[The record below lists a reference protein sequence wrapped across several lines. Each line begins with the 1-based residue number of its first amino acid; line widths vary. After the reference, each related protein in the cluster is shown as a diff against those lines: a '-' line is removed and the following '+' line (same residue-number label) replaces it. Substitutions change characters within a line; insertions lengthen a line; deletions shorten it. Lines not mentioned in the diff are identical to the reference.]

1 MSALKGLGRGIEK
14 LIPDDIVDPFFDPTA
29 EEDRKDST
37 LRELPLDEIIPDENQ
52 PRRKFD
58 AAQLDAL
65 AASIKEHGVVQPI
78 VVSKE
83 GDKYKIVA
91 GERRWRASKLAGLDK
106 IPAII
111 RSMDAQKR
119 LEISLIE
126 NVQREDLNAI
136 EIATVYAK
144 FRDQFNLD
152 SGAIAKRVGKSESA
166 IVNTLRL
173 LNLPDEAKHAMLE
186 HKLSEGQMRP
196 LVTLTP
202 AQVSAVL
209 PKIIEEG
216 WSARRVEQYK
226 TDLVNRAKEVRSP
239 RVVKTSENDTYSKN
253 ISKKLGVKVKINT
266 SARGSGDIVLKFKNK
281 EEFEK
286 LCSILTA

>member
-14 LIPDDIVDPFFDPTA
+14 LIPDDFDPIFDPTA

-37 LRELPLDEIIPDENQ
+37 LRDLPLNEVIPDENQ

-58 AAQLDAL
+58 QAQLDAL
-65 AASIKEHGVVQPI
+65 ASSIKEHGVVQPI

-106 IPAII
+106 IPAIV
-111 RSMDAQKR
+111 RSIDAQKR

-152 SGAIAKRVGKSESA
+152 SAAIAKRVGKSETA
-166 IVNTLRL
+166 VINTLRL

-202 AQVSAVL
+202 AQINAVL

-226 TDLVNRAKEVRSP
+226 TDLTNRAKEGGKP
-239 RVVKTSENDTYSKN
+239 RVVKAPANDTYTKD

-266 SARGSGDIVLKFKNK
+266 TARGSGDIVLKFKNK
-281 EEFEK
+281 EEFDK

>member
-1 MSALKGLGRGIEK
+1 MSALRGLGRGIDK
-14 LIPDDIVDPFFDPTA
+14 LIPDDFDPIFDPTA
-29 EEDRKDST
+29 EEDRKDSD
-37 LRELPLDEIIPDENQ
+37 LREIPLNEIVPDENQ

-58 AAQLDAL
+58 QTQLDAL
-65 AASIKEHGVVQPI
+65 ASSIREHGVVQPI

-83 GDKYKIVA
+83 GGKYKIVA
-91 GERRWRASKLAGLDK
+91 GERRWRASKLAGLNT
-106 IPAII
+106 IPAIV
-111 RSMDAQKR
+111 RSIDAQKR
-119 LEISLIE
+119 LELSLIE

-152 SGAIAKRVGKSESA
+152 SAAIAKRVGKSETA
-166 IVNTLRL
+166 VINTLRL

-186 HKLSEGQMRP
+186 HGLSEGQMRP
-196 LVTLTP
+196 LVTLSP
-202 AQVSAVL
+202 DQINAVL

-226 TDLVNRAKEVRSP
+226 TDLAGRTSAP
-239 RVVKTSENDTYSKN
+239 KTPKVAAAAPSTEPYVKN

-266 SARGSGDIVLKFKNK
+266 TAHGSGDIVLKFKNK

>member
-1 MSALKGLGRGIEK
+1 MSALRGLGRGIDK
-14 LIPDDIVDPFFDPTA
+14 LIPDDFDPIFDPTA
-29 EEDRKDST
+29 EEDSKESK
-37 LRELPLDEIIPDENQ
+37 LREIPLDEIVPDEDQ

-58 AAQLDAL
+58 QAQLDAL
-65 AASIKEHGVVQPI
+65 ADSIKEHGVVQPI

-106 IPAII
+106 IPAVI
-111 RSMDAQKR
+111 RA
-119 LEISLIE
+119 
-126 NVQREDLNAI
+126 DLNAI
-136 EIATVYAK
+136 EVATAYAK
-144 FRDQFNLD
+144 LHDQFNLD
-152 SGAIAKRVGKSESA
+152 NAAIAKRVGKSETA
-166 IVNTLRL
+166 VINTLRL

-202 AQVSAVL
+202 AQINAVL

-226 TDLVNRAKEVRSP
+226 ADLANRESAP
-239 RVVKTSENDTYSKN
+239 KTPKSAATAPSTEPYVKN

-266 SARGSGDIVLKFKNK
+266 TARGSGDIVLKFKDK

>member
-14 LIPDDIVDPFFDPTA
+14 LIPDDFDPIFDPTA

-37 LRELPLDEIIPDENQ
+37 LRDLPLNDVVPDENQ

-58 AAQLDAL
+58 QAQLDAL
-65 AASIKEHGVVQPI
+65 ASSIKEHGVVQPI

-106 IPAII
+106 IPAIV
-111 RSMDAQKR
+111 RSIDAQKR

-152 SGAIAKRVGKSESA
+152 SAAIAKRVGKSETA
-166 IVNTLRL
+166 VINTLRL

-202 AQVSAVL
+202 AQISAVL

-226 TDLVNRAKEVRSP
+226 TDLANRAKEGGKP
-239 RVVKTSENDTYSKN
+239 RVVKAPANDAYTKD

-266 SARGSGDIVLKFKNK
+266 TARGSGDIVLKFKNK

>member
-1 MSALKGLGRGIEK
+1 MSALRGLGRGIDK
-14 LIPDDIVDPFFDPTA
+14 LIPDDFDPIFDPTA
-29 EEDRKDST
+29 EEDRKDSD
-37 LRELPLDEIIPDENQ
+37 LREIPLNEIVPDENQ

-58 AAQLDAL
+58 QTQLDAL
-65 AASIKEHGVVQPI
+65 ASSIKEHGVVQPI

-91 GERRWRASKLAGLDK
+91 GERRWRASKLAGLNT
-106 IPAII
+106 IPAIV
-111 RSMDAQKR
+111 RSIDAQKR
-119 LEISLIE
+119 LELSLIE

-152 SGAIAKRVGKSESA
+152 SAAIAKRVGKSETA
-166 IVNTLRL
+166 VINTLRL

-186 HKLSEGQMRP
+186 HGLSEGQMRP

-202 AQVSAVL
+202 TQINAVL

-226 TDLVNRAKEVRSP
+226 TDLAGRTSAPKAP
-239 RVVKTSENDTYSKN
+239 KTAATAPSTEPYVKN
-253 ISKKLGVKVKINT
+253 ITKKLGVKVKINT
-266 SARGSGDIVLKFKNK
+266 TARGSGDIVLKFKNK